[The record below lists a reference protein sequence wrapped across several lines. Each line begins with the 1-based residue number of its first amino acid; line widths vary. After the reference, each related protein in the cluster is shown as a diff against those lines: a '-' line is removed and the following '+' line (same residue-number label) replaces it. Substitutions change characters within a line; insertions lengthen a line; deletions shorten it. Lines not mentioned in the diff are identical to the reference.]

1 MRRWS
6 LAVLLA
12 ATACAAPGRGGGAG
26 GGNVLGSPWLASE
39 RLARGST
46 RVEVLTIAPDPS
58 LRSPV
63 QPDRRIP
70 EAPRAIGGAL
80 TLPPGAGPFPAVVV
94 LHSTAGID
102 GRATP
107 YVQALRE
114 AGIAA
119 LQIDMWGPRGVLPG
133 VDLSRARPRS
143 TFHTLA
149 DAVGALAFLAAH
161 PKIDRDRI
169 GVMGQSWGAV
179 MGLRLASPEVR
190 SAFPKPDVWFK
201 GVASLYPVC
210 WAFAVPGTASHR
222 VVAGR
227 WPLMP
232 ILVLAAGIEDY
243 DTRPDGQDC
252 RDAFGGRIRPVDG
265 APVLL
270 HVYGGVTH
278 AWDRLRQGEVTFFD
292 PAAAG
297 GRGGPVR
304 VVRNEEAARDSVR
317 RVRDF
322 FAAVLTPSPPA
333 GLR

>member
-1 MRRWS
+1 MRRWVLS
-6 LAVLLA
+6 ALLA
-12 ATACAAPGRGGGAG
+12 FTACTGPGQEGGPGQ
-26 GGNVLGSPWLASE
+26 VEPLRSPWLSPE
-39 RLARGST
+39 RLPAEST
-46 RVEVLTIAPDPS
+46 LVEILTINPRQS

-63 QPDRRIP
+63 QPDGRIP
-70 EAPRAIGGAL
+70 EAPRVIGGAL

-143 TFHTLA
+143 TFHTIA

-179 MGLRLASPEVR
+179 MGLLLASPEVR

-252 RDAFGGRIRPVDG
+252 RDAFGGRTSPQSG

-270 HVYGGVTH
+270 HVYDGVTH

-322 FAAVLTPSPPA
+322 FATVLTPSPPS